1 MRFHLLIPEVR
12 ELLLEGKQ
20 EDLLSVLAEMHPTDA
35 ASILSALTIPEV
47 ASVLTMLP
55 ADFERDVFGYLEPDV
70 QEEYITGIGRER
82 VRKVLQAMLSDD
94 RAAFLDR
101 LDPRVRDQLIPLLPN
116 AAREDLLRRGTFRED
131 QVGSFLTTDYAV
143 LNPLLTARGAIAEL
157 RRQAPSKETIYYSYV
172 LDRVGTLIGFV
183 SLRDLILANET
194 QPVGEI
200 MKTDLVS
207 IGAEADQEEAARIIR
222 DYDLIALP
230 VVDTAGRLV
239 GIVTHDDA
247 VDIVEEEA
255 QEDIEKMAGVTGASE
270 GDDFLEEPVLVQLRR
285 RAPMICLLAVFWVVT
300 ATVIKGFEGL
310 LAHRGTLVATMG
322 MVMAIG
328 GMVGSQ
334 ASTLIIRAVSKQS
347 GQSPFAKLLSK
358 ELLVSLGLA
367 AALAVIA
374 FGNALFLQWFEGPA
388 APGTPEPTISGLRI
402 ATVIGIAMAADVVF
416 AAMLGAS
423 IPHLVKMLRI
433 DPALISTPAVTAL
446 TDLTGASIYL
456 VLVMLML

>member
-20 EDLLSVLAEMHPTDA
+20 EDLLSVLSEMHPTDA
-35 ASILSALTIPEV
+35 ASILSALTMPEI
-47 ASVLTMLP
+47 ASVLAMLP

-172 LDRVGTLIGFV
+172 LDRVGTLVGFV

-300 ATVIKGFEGL
+300 ATVIKGFEQL

-334 ASTLIIRAVSKQS
+334 ASTLIIRAVSKS
-347 GQSPFAKLLSK
+347 EQSPFAKLLSK

-367 AALAVIA
+367 VALAFIA
-374 FGNALFLQWFEGPA
+374 FGNALFLQWLDGPMA
-388 APGTPEPTISGLRI
+388 AGTVATVSAMRI

-456 VLVMLML
+456 VLVTLML